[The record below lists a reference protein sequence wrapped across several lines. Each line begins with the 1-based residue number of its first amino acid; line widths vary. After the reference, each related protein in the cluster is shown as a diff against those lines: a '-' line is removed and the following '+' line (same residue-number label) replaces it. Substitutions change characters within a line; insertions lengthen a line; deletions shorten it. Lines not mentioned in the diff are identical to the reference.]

1 MWIYM
6 MFKYN
11 VLISRLFSL
20 KWFRLFIKLMNNFR
34 QKPPRHR
41 KQNIMVKNLKRINR
55 TFILYCTCVWPRF
68 EFIWSKLHKIIQ
80 PIIIWT
86 QIHNKHIC
94 MVQIFNC
101 EMWNHSHIS
110 SSHEI
115 MYGLWSILRN
125 VAMKRSTLR
134 WTENSTE
141 ELRKEGGG
149 ELLRLQDRYRTID
162 VQKVTDTW

>member
-1 MWIYM
+1 
-6 MFKYN
+6 
-11 VLISRLFSL
+11 
-20 KWFRLFIKLMNNFR
+20 MNE
-34 QKPPRHR
+34 
-41 KQNIMVKNLKRINR
+41 I
-55 TFILYCTCVWPRF
+55 ILYQ
-68 EFIWSKLHKIIQ
+68 KIIQ

-94 MVQIFNC
+94 MVQILNW

-141 ELRKEGGG
+141 ELRKEGRWRWITSSSRQIQNNRRTKSNWH
-149 ELLRLQDRYRTID
+149 LVISLRFTWPLSVLMKLDSFVNLRCNYYLSNFKINYCYLKQNANLSVCIKQRTSNNMYRESTGI
-162 VQKVTDTW
+162 